1 MLFIRGATTSMI
13 DHLIEFAHVAELPEK
28 SYGADCRIYV
38 PDHPTNR
45 FKNLYVGYLLNNS
58 PLP

>member
-1 MLFIRGATTSMI
+1 MI